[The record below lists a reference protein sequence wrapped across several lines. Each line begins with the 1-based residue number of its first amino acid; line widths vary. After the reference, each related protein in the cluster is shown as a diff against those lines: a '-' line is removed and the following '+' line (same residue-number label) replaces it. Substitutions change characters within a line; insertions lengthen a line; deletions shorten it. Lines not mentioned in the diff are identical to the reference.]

1 MQTPS
6 KKNQMFSL
14 NISKKAFSNGNSYL
28 IKQKD
33 FGNTTSYAI
42 YLMFKELMHNINKFQ
57 VDFRE
62 FNYNR
67 LFYILTL

>member
-1 MQTPS
+1 
-6 KKNQMFSL
+6 MFSL

-28 IKQKD
+28 SKKKD
-33 FGNTTSYAI
+33 SGNTTSYAI

-62 FNYNR
+62 FNYNWV
-67 LFYILTL
+67 FYILTL